1 MNGYFPEKR
10 STLPP
15 VAIGV
20 SETSSS
26 AGPLPGSCS
35 SSSGFLRICFFFLAD
50 LDPDADPPLPESL
63 IYLRYF
69 SQK

>member
-1 MNGYFPEKR
+1 MNGYLPEKR

-15 VAIGV
+15 VEIGV
-20 SETSSS
+20 SEISSVS
-26 AGPLPGSCS
+26 AGPLPGSYS
-35 SSSGFLRICFFFLAD
+35 SSSGFLRIYIFFFAAD
-50 LDPDADPPLPESL
+50 LDTDPLLPESL